1 MPAFQGRP
9 LFSARGADRSNR
21 YMWISGPVTTV
32 HYEHICHDLAAV
44 AMVGLATRRWLSDKS
59 RSAAVVLGNHQISV
73 GQRVRA
79 ALPADIDSMAGTAGL
94 LNLRIWADQGMQA
107 RATGPRHMA
116 VRGSR
121 LRYACRP
128 MGNDPPESHHNQG
141 HPDLHARSTVHTRR
155 SEVASGGFTEPPTL

>member
-1 MPAFQGRP
+1 MATGSCQGIVKSIP
-9 LFSARGADRSNR
+9 
-21 YMWISGPVTTV
+21 TT
-32 HYEHICHDLAAV
+32 ELLPWLQLAAV
-44 AMVGLATRRWLSDKS
+44 VICGKNGAGALHTRIRPF
-59 RSAAVVLGNHQISV
+59 SV

-79 ALPADIDSMAGTAGL
+79 ALPADIDSMAGTAGS

-141 HPDLHARSTVHTRR
+141 HPDLHARATVHTRR

>member
-1 MPAFQGRP
+1 MKVNLGIVLFKKTLRAARRNHRSFFEHEGLAGMAFQHGHAP
-9 LFSARGADRSNR
+9 DPPPQNHGSQGD
-21 YMWISGPVTTV
+21 I
-32 HYEHICHDLAAV
+32 LA
-44 AMVGLATRRWLSDKS
+44 LALCGQVM
-59 RSAAVVLGNHQISV
+59 ASV
-73 GQRVRA
+73 RQRVRA
-79 ALPADIDSMAGTAGL
+79 ALPADIDSMAGTAGS

>member
-1 MPAFQGRP
+1 MAISSEIYMPPNKP
-9 LFSARGADRSNR
+9 LE
-21 YMWISGPVTTV
+21 WT
-32 HYEHICHDLAAV
+32 
-44 AMVGLATRRWLSDKS
+44 GLQLL
-59 RSAAVVLGNHQISV
+59 SAAPPIAHCLPLRGSV

-79 ALPADIDSMAGTAGL
+79 ALPADIDSMAGTAGS

>member
-1 MPAFQGRP
+1 MVSRYPSP
-9 LFSARGADRSNR
+9 LVPLDMLSLLRNLYDAKANIQMQKTGAEGWFVSSNSCPLLI
-21 YMWISGPVTTV
+21 W
-32 HYEHICHDLAAV
+32 
-44 AMVGLATRRWLSDKS
+44 
-59 RSAAVVLGNHQISV
+59 SV

-79 ALPADIDSMAGTAGL
+79 ALPADIDSMAGTAGS

>member
-1 MPAFQGRP
+1 MILFALLAHHHINCPTTSCTRPDARDLEVCESGCGRVMM
-9 LFSARGADRSNR
+9 G
-21 YMWISGPVTTV
+21 
-32 HYEHICHDLAAV
+32 
-44 AMVGLATRRWLSDKS
+44 
-59 RSAAVVLGNHQISV
+59 V

-79 ALPADIDSMAGTAGL
+79 ALPADIDSMAGTAGS